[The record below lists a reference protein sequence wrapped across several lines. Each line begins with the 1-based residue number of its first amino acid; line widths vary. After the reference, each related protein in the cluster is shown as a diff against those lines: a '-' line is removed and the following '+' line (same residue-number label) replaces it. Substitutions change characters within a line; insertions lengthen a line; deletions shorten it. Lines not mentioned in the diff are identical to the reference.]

1 MSKLAFI
8 KQLQLLIDKTGWKRM
23 ARREKLMVGGL
34 IIMATALLFFS
45 LIVSPLFDSRQR
57 LQKSIAQKQVELLK
71 IRDLQ
76 KEYQLLQHTS
86 GDIQKR
92 LATRSANFT
101 LFAFIEQ
108 QANAAGI
115 KQQINYLKPS
125 EVESTGPLRESRVD
139 MKLQKI
145 TLKDLVK
152 FLKGVES
159 YEKVVSVNR
168 ISIQE
173 HGKEQGYL
181 NAVLQIVTFRAVE
194 PTQ

>member
-57 LQKSIAQKQVELLK
+57 LQKSLAQKQVELQK

-76 KEYQLLQHTS
+76 NEYQILQHTS

>member
-8 KQLQLLIDKTGWKRM
+8 KQLQRLIDKTGWKRM

-57 LQKSIAQKQVELLK
+57 LQKSLAQKQVELQK

-76 KEYQLLQHTS
+76 NEYQILQHTS

>member
-1 MSKLAFI
+1 MSTPLLTKKLQF
-8 KQLQLLIDKTGWKRM
+8 LLEKSGWKRM
-23 ARREKLMVGGL
+23 ARREKFMVGGL

-57 LQKSIAQKQVELLK
+57 LQKSLAQKQVELQK

-76 KEYQLLQHTS
+76 NEYQILQHTS

>member
-1 MSKLAFI
+1 MNKPLVT
-8 KQLQLLIDKTGWKRM
+8 KTVQVLLDKSGWHRM

-34 IIMATALLFFS
+34 ISAVSFFLVFS
-45 LIVSPLFDSRQR
+45 LLVSPLLDSRHR
-57 LQKSIAQKQVELLK
+57 LKNSLVKKQQELQK

-76 KEYQLLQHTS
+76 KEYRVLQHTS
-86 GDIQKR
+86 GNIQKR
-92 LATRSANFT
+92 LETRPESFT

-145 TLKDLVK
+145 ILKDLVT
-152 FLKGVES
+152 FLEGVES
-159 YEKVVSVNR
+159 HEKVVSVNR

-173 HGKEQGYL
+173 HGKEPGSL
-181 NAVLQIVTFRAVE
+181 NAVLQIVTFTTE
-194 PTQ
+194 ESPE

>member
-8 KQLQLLIDKTGWKRM
+8 KQLQRLIDKTGWKRM

-152 FLKGVES
+152 FLEGVES

>member
-1 MSKLAFI
+1 MSTSATTKRLRG
-8 KQLQLLIDKTGWKRM
+8 LLEKTGWQRM
-23 ARREKLMVGGL
+23 DRREKLMVGGL
-34 IIMATALLFFS
+34 VVMITALLFYS
-45 LIVSPLFDSRQR
+45 LVVSPLLDSRQR
-57 LQKSIAQKQVELLK
+57 LQKSLHRKQVELQQ
-71 IRDLQ
+71 IQDLQ
-76 KEYQLLQHTS
+76 KEYRVLQHTS

-92 LATRSANFT
+92 LQTRPENFT

-108 QANAAGI
+108 QAAAAGI

-152 FLKGVES
+152 FLGGVES
-159 YEKVVSVNR
+159 HENVVSVNR

-181 NAVLQIVTFRAVE
+181 NAVLQIVTFRAGE
-194 PTQ
+194 NGQ

>member
-1 MSKLAFI
+1 M
-8 KQLQLLIDKTGWKRM
+8 T
-23 ARREKLMVGGL
+23 GGL
-34 IIMATALLFFS
+34 IILVIALLFFS
-45 LIVSPLFDSRQR
+45 LIVSPLLDSRQR
-57 LQKSIAQKQVELLK
+57 LEKSLVKKKVALQE

-76 KEYQLLQHTS
+76 KEYRILQHTS
-86 GDIQKR
+86 GDIQER
-92 LATRSANFT
+92 LKTRPENFT

-125 EVESTGPLRESRVD
+125 EVESKGPLRESRVD

-145 TLKDLVK
+145 TLNDLVK
-152 FLKGVES
+152 FLKGLES

-194 PTQ
+194 PTK

>member
-8 KQLQLLIDKTGWKRM
+8 KQLQRLIDKTGWKRM

-57 LQKSIAQKQVELLK
+57 LQKSLAQKQVELLK

-76 KEYQLLQHTS
+76 KEYQILQHTS

-152 FLKGVES
+152 FLEGVES